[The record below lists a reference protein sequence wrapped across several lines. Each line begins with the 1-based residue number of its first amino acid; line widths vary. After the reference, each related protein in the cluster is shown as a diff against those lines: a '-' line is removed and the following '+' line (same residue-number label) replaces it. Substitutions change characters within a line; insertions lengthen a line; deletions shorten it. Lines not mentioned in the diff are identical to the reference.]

1 MLELVKSWAP
11 LIWLHSE
18 DVFYPSSVEFFLPEV
33 TLNDINNNVSYE
45 YVTVQNLP
53 GGSGSSYYHMQTRE
67 ELGEL
72 LFTFMLLL
80 VHEQVLNK
88 ISQNDIQQFLLH

>member
-72 LFTFMLLL
+72 LFT
-80 VHEQVLNK
+80 
-88 ISQNDIQQFLLH
+88 